1 MVKMCRP
8 NLSPTVLMNIKES
21 KKHGGLLSFVKYP
34 NQIHFTFHFC
44 IVRDG
49 FILAWCSLANGYSSL
64 SPLQIQR
71 HPSLVRSASL
81 PCVWPQKKASVLNV
95 PGRNRHENNTSDS
108 SSRAQSY
115 FRGILLLKATYSGVT
130 KQLLCFIKKDWARA

>member
-1 MVKMCRP
+1 MCRP

-21 KKHGGLLSFVKYP
+21 RSMEVTELCEISKPNPFYFPFLHSQGWVHFGLM
-34 NQIHFTFHFC
+34 Q
-44 IVRDG
+44 
-49 FILAWCSLANGYSSL
+49 LANAYSSL

-71 HPSLVRSASL
+71 HPSLVRNNLIALCLASE
-81 PCVWPQKKASVLNV
+81 KKAVFSMYQI
-95 PGRNRHENNTSDS
+95 GADMKITSNS

-130 KQLLCFIKKDWARA
+130 KQLLCFIKKDLIRA